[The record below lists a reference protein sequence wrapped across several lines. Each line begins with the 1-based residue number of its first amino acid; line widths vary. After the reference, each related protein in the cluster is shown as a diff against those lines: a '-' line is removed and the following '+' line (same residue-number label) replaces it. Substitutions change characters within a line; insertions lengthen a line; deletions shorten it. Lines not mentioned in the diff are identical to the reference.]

1 MIGREHAAMDLKNRL
16 QDDIKTAMRG
26 GDKDRLL
33 TLRMLSAAI
42 KQREIDERIVL
53 DDAQVLAVV
62 EKLIKQRRE
71 AAIQYEAGNRPELA
85 AKELGEAALLQG
97 YLPEPLSETELD
109 ALIETALA
117 DNGGTGIKDMGRIM
131 AALKPKIQGRAD
143 MGAVS
148 GRLKS
153 RLGG

>member
-1 MIGREHAAMDLKNRL
+1 MDLKSRL

-26 GDKDRLL
+26 GDKEKLL
-33 TLRMLSAAI
+33 TLRMFSAAI
-42 KQREIDERIVL
+42 KQREVDERIAL

-71 AAIQYEAGNRPELA
+71 AATQYEAGNRPELA
-85 AKELGEAALLQG
+85 AKELGEAALLQS
-97 YLPEPLSETELD
+97 YLPEPLSETDLD
-109 ALIETALA
+109 MLIEAA
-117 DNGGTGIKDMGRIM
+117 IAENGAAGIKEMGRIM

-148 GRLKS
+148 SRLKS